1 MIRSGQGKRRFARTL
16 RGRAARRSDR
26 QRTMRRLLRA
36 LAAGA
41 LLLAVAARWAM
52 AQTAGTAN
60 LLSSPEAWPSTGAAS
75 ATTALGMDASAIFLN
90 PAGLATQDERTVLL
104 QHGLLQFDTSW
115 DLAAVSYPV
124 PGLGAF
130 GLGVARV
137 GTSGID
143 AYDAMNRPLGGI
155 GYDETSL
162 AASVARRVVRNVTA
176 GATFK
181 VLSQSLGDVSAAAPS
196 LDLGFVFRPDAF
208 RGGQAG
214 LAAENVF
221 GGSLDLGGP
230 STPVA
235 RALRLGLASPE
246 WRIARLTGA
255 RAVIDLS
262 RQGSEGM
269 RSRFGVELTRAGIG
283 AVRAGLN
290 AGRPLAGVGI
300 QWRRYGLDLAMEQ
313 GQVEA
318 TQQIALHVAWG
329 EPVSQYEAR
338 RRAEYT
344 KEAEDSLLARRA
356 TQVAN
361 DRSMAEAA
369 ETRGDWETALVLWEV
384 LARELPNESS
394 YANRADRARQ
404 TIASLA
410 KDELAAEG
418 NRRLASTFAA
428 LSRDALQRGDIEE
441 AEGLWHAYSGQGMA
455 ATGVPA
461 ESLATLSAELEA
473 GRARATE
480 RAVARA
486 DSLRAQG
493 LVLEAA
499 DEAARALRLS
509 PDDSRAQAVWAA
521 LQALVGKSAGQAQA
535 LGKKLD
541 ALTAIHEAS
550 IAFNEGR
557 YDDATAG
564 VKRALAIDPGSP
576 EAREWRDRIQRRL
589 ATPKPEV
596 DARVKQLYIKGME
609 AFTAGDYREALR
621 NWEQILVLDPLNES
635 VRRNVLEARDRM
647 KTEARR

>member
-1 MIRSGQGKRRFARTL
+1 
-16 RGRAARRSDR
+16 
-26 QRTMRRLLRA
+26 MRRLLRA

-214 LAAENVF
+214 FAAENVF

-246 WRIARLTGA
+246 WRLARLTGA

-361 DRSMAEAA
+361 DRSIAEAA

-384 LARELPNESS
+384 LARELPNESN

-404 TIASLA
+404 TIASHA

-455 ATGVPA
+455 ATGVPP

>member
-1 MIRSGQGKRRFARTL
+1 MIRRGRGRRRFAPAL
-16 RGRAARRSDR
+16 RGRAARRAAR
-26 QRTMRRLLRA
+26 ERTVRRLFRA

-60 LLSSPEAWPSTGAAS
+60 LLASPAAWPSTGAAS

-90 PAGLATQDERTVLL
+90 PAGLAMQDERTVLL

-115 DLAAVSYPV
+115 DLAAVSYPI

-137 GTSGID
+137 GTSGIE

-196 LDLGFVFRPDAF
+196 LDLGFVYRPAAL

-214 LAAENVF
+214 LAAQNVF

-230 STPVA
+230 SSPLA
-235 RALRLGLASPE
+235 RSLRLGLASPE
-246 WRIARLTGA
+246 WRIARLTAA
-255 RAVIDLS
+255 RAIVDFS

-313 GQVEA
+313 GAVEA

-329 EPVSQYEAR
+329 EPVSEYEAR

-344 KEAEDSLLARRA
+344 KAAEDSLLAHRA
-356 TQVAN
+356 AQVAR
-361 DRSMAEAA
+361 DRSVAEAA
-369 ETRGDWETALVLWEV
+369 EARGDYETALVLWEV
-384 LARELPNESS
+384 LARERPTDSS
-394 YANRADRARQ
+394 YADRADHARQ
-404 TIASLA
+404 TIASHA
-410 KDELAAEG
+410 KDELTAEG

-428 LSRDALQRGDIEE
+428 LARDALRRGDLEE
-441 AEGLWHAYSGQGMA
+441 AEGLWHAFSSQGG
-455 ATGVPA
+455 ATAGVPA
-461 ESLATLSAELEA
+461 ESLATLGAELEA
-473 GRARATE
+473 GRAQATA

-486 DSLRAQG
+486 DSLRTRG
-493 LVLEAA
+493 RVLEAA
-499 DEAARALRLS
+499 DEAARALRLA
-509 PDDSRAQAVWAA
+509 PDDPRAQAVWAS
-521 LQALVGKSAGQAQA
+521 LQSLVGKSAGQAA
-535 LGKKLD
+535 TLGRKLD

-557 YDDATAG
+557 YDDASAG
-564 VKRALAIDPGSP
+564 VRKALAIDPGSA
-576 EAREWRDRIQRRL
+576 EAREWRERIQRRL
-589 ATPKPEV
+589 AAPKPEI

-621 NWEQILVLDPLNES
+621 NWEQILVLDPLNENA
-635 VRRNVLEARDRM
+635 RRNVLEARDRM
-647 KTEARR
+647 KAEARR

>member
-1 MIRSGQGKRRFARTL
+1 MIRRGQGKRRFARTL
-16 RGRAARRSDR
+16 RGRTARRSDR
-26 QRTMRRLLRA
+26 QRMMRRLLRA

-60 LLSSPEAWPSTGAAS
+60 LLSSPDAWPSTGAAS

-196 LDLGFVFRPDAF
+196 LDLGFVYRPDAF

-230 STPVA
+230 STPVT

-255 RAVIDLS
+255 RAVVDLS

-269 RSRFGVELTRAGIG
+269 RSRFGVELTRTGIG

-290 AGRPLAGVGI
+290 AGRPLAGIGI

-313 GQVEA
+313 GEVEA
-318 TQQIALHVAWG
+318 TQQIALHVAFG

-356 TQVAN
+356 TQVAH
-361 DRSMAEAA
+361 DRTTAEAA
-369 ETRGDWETALVLWEV
+369 EARGDWETALVLWEV
-384 LARELPNESS
+384 LARELPNEPS
-394 YANRADRARQ
+394 YAHRADRARQ
-404 TIASLA
+404 TIASHA
-410 KDELAAEG
+410 QDELMAEG

-428 LSRDALQRGDIEE
+428 LSRDALRRGDIEE
-441 AEGLWHAYSGQGMA
+441 AEGLWHAYSGGGG
-455 ATGVPA
+455 ATSGVPA

-486 DSLRAQG
+486 VSLRSQG

-509 PDDSRAQAVWAA
+509 PDDARAQAVWAA

-564 VKRALAIDPGSP
+564 VKRALAIDPGSA

>member
-214 LAAENVF
+214 FAAENVF

-246 WRIARLTGA
+246 WRLARLTGA

-404 TIASLA
+404 TIASHA

-455 ATGVPA
+455 ATGVPP